1 MQASTLD
8 SPNETGR
15 QMAVEA
21 ELSFRN
27 RVRQTIAENS

>member
-1 MQASTLD
+1 MWASTLD

-21 ELSFRN
+21 ELSFLN
-27 RVRQTIAENS
+27 RVRQLRTEDS